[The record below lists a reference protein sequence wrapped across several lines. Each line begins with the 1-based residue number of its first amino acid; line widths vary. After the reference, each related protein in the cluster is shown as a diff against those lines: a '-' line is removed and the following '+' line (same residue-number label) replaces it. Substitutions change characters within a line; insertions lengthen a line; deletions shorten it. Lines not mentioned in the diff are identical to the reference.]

1 MRFNHIAILLVAV
14 TSVSLSQ
21 TKLSSVN
28 ANRIFNAASWDS
40 VDVPRGGLA
49 PGSEFT
55 TSDVPWF
62 ISIGGGSQCPEPAA
76 VAIAVKPVSG
86 DVLMAR
92 LITAVRCSQA
102 HGILPAATTMGP

>member
-40 VDVPRGGLA
+40 VDVPGGGLA

-62 ISIGGGSQCPEPAA
+62 ISIGGGSQCPQPGS
-76 VAIAVKPVSG
+76 VAIAVKPVNG
-86 DVLMAR
+86 DALMALFAPAR
-92 LITAVRCSQA
+92 RCSPVHA
-102 HGILPAATTMGP
+102 NLPAETPF